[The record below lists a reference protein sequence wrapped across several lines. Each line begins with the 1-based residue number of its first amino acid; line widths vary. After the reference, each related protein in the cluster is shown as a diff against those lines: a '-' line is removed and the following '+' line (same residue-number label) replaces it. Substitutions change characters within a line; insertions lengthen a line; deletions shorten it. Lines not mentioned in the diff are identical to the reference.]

1 MAKITPK
8 ESQNIEY
15 KSNWQD
21 EYLKW
26 ICGFANAQ
34 GAVMYFG
41 VNDDHEIIGLKNV
54 EKLMEDIP
62 NKIVNF
68 MGIVV
73 DVNLHEVDG
82 LDYLEVEIAPSS
94 VPISYKGKYYYRSGS
109 TMQELNGPAL
119 QQFVLKKMGR
129 SWDDMVHERA
139 TVDDLDRDAIDFFL
153 RKGIQAGR
161 VDPSETNAPTAN
173 VLQNLNLVDDEGH
186 LKNAAL
192 LLFCKKPG
200 RYFTGTEFKIGRFHS
215 NIADLVSQEM
225 IECSIIQM
233 ADRVVRM
240 LKDKFLTMP
249 IHYEGLQRIESLEV
263 PEDALREI
271 LYNAI
276 CHKDYLGPQ
285 IQMRVWDHHV
295 EVWNNGE
302 LPAAI
307 TPKNIEKVHASY
319 PRNKNLAFVF
329 YKAGFIESWGRG
341 WQKICD
347 GFQTAGLPKPTI
359 ESSQGGVLVTFQ
371 RNNVNLKANAED
383 IGQDKDVLDVMS
395 SKMSNIMSNKMSNKM
410 SKKEIERME
419 KILSYLGDNV
429 FITKSEAAKILQ
441 VEDKTAQRLLAKA
454 ESLNILFGEGENKG
468 KRYKLNQST
477 TSLSDKTGR

>member
-1 MAKITPK
+1 M

-15 KSNWQD
+15 KESWRD

-26 ICGFANAQ
+26 VCGFANAQ
-34 GAVMYFG
+34 GGKLYIGIDDRGNVCG
-41 VNDDHEIIGLKNV
+41 VENAHRLS
-54 EKLMEDIP
+54 EDIP
-62 NKIVNF
+62 NKIVALL
-68 MGIVV
+68 GVV
-73 DVNLHEVDG
+73 ADVNILNRDGKDYMEIEV
-82 LDYLEVEIAPSS
+82 VPSN

-109 TMQELNGPAL
+109 TMQELNGTSL

-161 VDPSETNAPTAN
+161 IDPSEANAPTAT

-225 IECSIIQM
+225 IEGSIIQM

-249 IHYEGLQRIESLEV
+249 IHYEGLQRIETLEV

-295 EVWNNGE
+295 EIWNDGE
-302 LPAAI
+302 LPNQI
-307 TPKNIEKVHASY
+307 TPENIEKVHASY
-319 PRNKNLAFVF
+319 PRNKNLAFAF

-341 WQKICD
+341 WKKICD
-347 GFQTAGLPKPTI
+347 GFVAAGLPKPTI
-359 ESSQGGVLVTFQ
+359 ESKQGGVLVTFQ
-371 RNNVNLKANAED
+371 RNNVNIPKQKPIDAENVAESAQENSQKTQQKTQQK
-383 IGQDKDVLDVMS
+383 ILNLIKRNPNITTQE
-395 SKMSNIMSNKMSNKM
+395 MSNLIGIDRSNVWRNMKMMQQQGIIRRVGPDKGGHWEIIEQSNK
-410 SKKEIERME
+410 
-419 KILSYLGDNV
+419 
-429 FITKSEAAKILQ
+429 
-441 VEDKTAQRLLAKA
+441 
-454 ESLNILFGEGENKG
+454 
-468 KRYKLNQST
+468 
-477 TSLSDKTGR
+477 

>member
-1 MAKITPK
+1 MGGKHIIVCHQIQNERLKVMT

-15 KSNWQD
+15 KSSWRD

-34 GAVMYFG
+34 GGKLYIGIDDNGHICG
-41 VNDDHEIIGLKNV
+41 VENAHRLS
-54 EKLMEDIP
+54 EDIP
-62 NKIVNF
+62 NKIVALL
-68 MGIVV
+68 GIVAE
-73 DVNLHEVDG
+73 VNILQKDDKEYMEIEV
-82 LDYLEVEIAPSS
+82 APSN
-94 VPISYKGKYYYRSGS
+94 VPISYRGKYYFRTGS
-109 TMQELNGPAL
+109 TLQELNGIAL
-119 QQFVLKKMGR
+119 QHFVLKKMGR

-139 TVDDLDRDAIDFFL
+139 TIEDLDREAIDFFL

-161 VDPSETNAPTAN
+161 IDPSEANASTAT

-215 NIADLVSQEM
+215 NMADLVSQEM

-249 IHYEGLQRIESLEV
+249 IHYEGLQRIERLEI

-295 EVWNNGE
+295 EIWNDGA
-302 LPAAI
+302 LPDEI
-307 TPKNIEKVHASY
+307 TPENIMDNHASY
-319 PRNKNLAFVF
+319 PRNKNLAFAF

-347 GFQTAGLPKPTI
+347 GFKAAGLPTPTI
-359 ESSQGGVLVTFQ
+359 ESKQGGVLVTFQ
-371 RNNVNLKANAED
+371 RNNVNLAKPNSTGTQDVAVNVAEELTERQRIIVELIKKGVAN
-383 IGQDKDVLDVMS
+383 DVAPNVTVNT
-395 SKMSNIMSNKMSNKM
+395 KY
-410 SKKEIERME
+410 
-419 KILSYLGDNV
+419 LS
-429 FITKSEAAKILQ
+429 E
-441 VEDKTAQRLLAKA
+441 
-454 ESLNILFGEGENKG
+454 
-468 KRYKLNQST
+468 KLNVNRKTIQRDIAY
-477 TSLSDKTGR
+477 LQEKKLIQWVGSDKIGHWEIITQQK

>member
-1 MAKITPK
+1 MNT
-8 ESQNIEY
+8 ENQNIEY
-15 KSNWQD
+15 KESWRD

-26 ICGFANAQ
+26 VCGFANAQ
-34 GAVMYFG
+34 GGKLYIGIDDRGNVCG
-41 VNDDHEIIGLKNV
+41 VENV
-54 EKLMEDIP
+54 HRLSEDIP
-62 NKIVNF
+62 NKIVALL
-68 MGIVV
+68 GVV
-73 DVNLHEVDG
+73 ADVNILNREGKDYIEIEV
-82 LDYLEVEIAPSS
+82 APSN

-109 TMQELNGPAL
+109 TMQELNGAAL
-119 QQFVLKKMGR
+119 QNFVIKKMGR

-161 VDPSETNAPTAN
+161 IDPSEVNAPTMT
-173 VLQNLNLVDDEGH
+173 VLQNLHLVDDEGH

-192 LLFCKKPG
+192 LLFCEKPG

-215 NIADLVSQEM
+215 NIADLLSQEM

-233 ADRVVRM
+233 AERVERR

-249 IHYEGLQRIESLEV
+249 IHYEGLQRVETLEV

-295 EVWNNGE
+295 EIWNDGE

-307 TPKNIEKVHASY
+307 TPENIEKVHASY
-319 PRNKNLAFVF
+319 PRNKNLAFAF

-347 GFQTAGLPKPTI
+347 GFTAAGLPKPTI
-359 ESSQGGVLVTFQ
+359 ESAQGGVLVTFQ
-371 RNNVNLKANAED
+371 RNNVNLSNQNPIDAQNVAVNVAVNVAEELTGRQQIIID
-383 IGQDKDVLDVMS
+383 L
-395 SKMSNIMSNKMSNKM
+395 
-410 SKKEIERME
+410 IE
-419 KILSYLGDNV
+419 KSVVDNV
-429 FITKSEAAKILQ
+429 AQNVAVNTKYLSE
-441 VEDKTAQRLLAKA
+441 
-454 ESLNILFGEGENKG
+454 
-468 KRYKLNQST
+468 KLNVNRKTIQRDMAY
-477 TSLSDKTGR
+477 LQERKLIQWVGPDKGGHWEIIKEK